1 MDKLIIKGGS
11 KISGSVN
18 VHGSKNAT
26 LPIIVSSLLSEK
38 TLKLSNVP
46 NVVDVLN
53 LIKLLENY
61 GVKIEHKKNKL
72 KINPSKIKNLSAD
85 YDVVRK
91 MRASILILGPLLSRF
106 GEARISLPGGCAIGT
121 RPIDIHLAGLSK
133 LGANFD
139 IQNGFVVGSVKSKL
153 IGNKIKLPF
162 PSVGATENILMA
174 AVLAK
179 GETKISNAARE
190 PEIEDLSNCLIK
202 MGAKIEGHGTK
213 TILVQGVTKLKK
225 AEHEIISD
233 RIVAGTYIIA
243 ALMLNSAL
251 EINNFN
257 TIYLKSLIDILKK
270 MGAKLKVNKNSIKVF
285 KGSKLKSS
293 SLSTSPYPGFPT
305 DLQAQLMSLMCIS
318 DGKSKIKETIFENR
332 FMHVPELNRLGANIT
347 VEKDTATIIGNQTF
361 KGAQVMASD
370 LRASISLVLAA
381 MNANGQTILNRVY
394 HLDRGYENIEKTLG
408 SLGVKIKRQK
418 N

>member
-18 VHGSKNAT
+18 VHGSKNAA
-26 LPIIVSSLLSEK
+26 LPIIVSSLLSDK
-38 TLKLSNVP
+38 ILKLSNVP

-53 LIKLLENY
+53 LIKLLKNY
-61 GVKIEHKKNKL
+61 GIKIEYKKDKV
-72 KINPSKIKNLSAD
+72 KINPSKIKNISAD

-121 RPIDIHLAGLSK
+121 RPIDIHLTGLSK

-139 IQNGFVVGSVKSKL
+139 IQNGFVVGSVKSQL
-153 IGNKIKLPF
+153 IGNKIKFPF

-174 AVLAK
+174 SVLAK
-179 GETKISNAARE
+179 GETKIVNAARE

-202 MGAKIEGHGTK
+202 MGAKIEGQGTK
-213 TILVQGVTKLKK
+213 TILVQGVTNLKK
-225 AEHEIISD
+225 VEHQVISD

-243 ALMLNSAL
+243 ALMLNSSL
-251 EINNFN
+251 EIKNFN
-257 TIYLKSLIDILKK
+257 TVYLKSLINILKK
-270 MGAKLKVNKNSIKVF
+270 MGAKLKVKKNSIKVF
-285 KGSKLKSS
+285 KGSKLKST

-305 DLQAQLMSLMCIS
+305 DLQAQLMSLMCLS

-381 MNANGQTILNRVY
+381 MNANGQTVLNRVY

-408 SLGVKIKRQK
+408 SLGAKIKRQK

>member
-11 KISGSVN
+11 QISGSVN
-18 VHGSKNAT
+18 VHGSKNAA
-26 LPIIVSSLLSEK
+26 LPIIVSSLLSDK
-38 TLKLSNVP
+38 SLKLLNVP
-46 NVVDVLN
+46 NVVDVSN
-53 LIKLLENY
+53 LITLLKNY
-61 GVKIEHKKNKL
+61 GVKILCKKNIVD
-72 KINPSKIKNLSAD
+72 INPKKIKNLSAD

-106 GEARISLPGGCAIGT
+106 GEAKISLPGGCAIGT
-121 RPIDIHLAGLSK
+121 RPIDIHLTGLSK
-133 LGANFD
+133 LGANFE
-139 IQNGFVVGSVKSKL
+139 IQNGFVVGNVKSRL
-153 IGNKIKLPF
+153 TGNKINLPF

-174 AVLAK
+174 SVLAK

-202 MGAKIEGHGTK
+202 MGAKIEGHGSK
-213 TILVQGVTKLKK
+213 TIYIQGVTNLKK
-225 AEHEIISD
+225 AQHKIISD

-243 ALMLNSAL
+243 ALIMNSNL
-251 EINNFN
+251 EIKNIN
-257 TIYLKSLIDILKK
+257 TKYLKSLINVLKK
-270 MGAKLKVNKNSIKVF
+270 MGANLKINNTSIRVS
-285 KGSKLKSS
+285 KGPKLKSINV
-293 SLSTSPYPGFPT
+293 STSPYPGFPT

-332 FMHVPELNRLGANIT
+332 FMHVPELNRLGAHIT
-347 VEKDTATIIGNQTF
+347 VEKDTATILGNQIF

-381 MNANGQTILNRVY
+381 MNANGKTTLNRVY

-408 SLGVKIKRQK
+408 SLGVNIKREK

>member
-18 VHGSKNAT
+18 VHGSKNSA

-38 TLKLSNVP
+38 TLRLSNVP

-53 LIKLLENY
+53 LIKLLKNY
-61 GVKIEHKKNKL
+61 GAKIEYKKDKL
-72 KINPSKIKNLSAD
+72 KINPKKIKNLSAD

-121 RPIDIHLAGLSK
+121 RPIDLHLKGLSK
-133 LGANFD
+133 LGAAFE
-139 IQNGFVVGSVKSKL
+139 IQNGFVVGSVKSRL
-153 IGNKIKLPF
+153 IGNKIKLLF

-174 AVLAK
+174 SVLAK
-179 GETKISNAARE
+179 GETKISNAAME

-213 TILVQGVTKLKK
+213 TILVQGVTNLKK

-243 ALMLNSAL
+243 ALMLNSSL
-251 EINNFN
+251 EIKNFN
-257 TIYLKSLIDILKK
+257 TIYLKSLIDVLKK
-270 MGAKLKVNKNSIKVF
+270 MGAKLKETKNSIKVF
-285 KGSKLKSS
+285 RSAKLKSTN
-293 SLSTSPYPGFPT
+293 LSTSPYPGFPT
-305 DLQAQLMSLMCIS
+305 DLQAQLMSLMCLS

-381 MNANGQTILNRVY
+381 MNANGQTTLNRVY

>member
-11 KISGSVN
+11 QISGSVN
-18 VHGSKNAT
+18 VHGSKNAA
-26 LPIIVSSLLSEK
+26 LPIIVSSLLSDK
-38 TLKLSNVP
+38 SLKLLNVP
-46 NVVDVLN
+46 NVVDVSN
-53 LIKLLENY
+53 LITLLKNY
-61 GVKIEHKKNKL
+61 GVKILRNKNIVN
-72 KINPSKIKNLSAD
+72 INPKKIKNLSAD

-106 GEARISLPGGCAIGT
+106 GEAKISLPGGCAIGT
-121 RPIDIHLAGLSK
+121 RPIDIHLSGLSK
-133 LGANFD
+133 LGANFE
-139 IQNGFVVGSVKSKL
+139 IQNGFVVGNVKSQL
-153 IGNKIKLPF
+153 IGNKINLPF

-174 AVLAK
+174 SVLAK

-202 MGAKIEGHGTK
+202 MGAKIEGHGSK
-213 TILVQGVTKLKK
+213 TIYVQGVTNLKK
-225 AEHEIISD
+225 AQHKIISD

-243 ALMLNSAL
+243 ALILNSNL
-251 EINNFN
+251 EIKNFN
-257 TIYLKSLIDILKK
+257 TEYLKSLINVLKK
-270 MGAKLKVNKNSIKVF
+270 MGANLKINNNSIKVL
-285 KGSKLKSS
+285 KGPKLKSTNI
-293 SLSTSPYPGFPT
+293 STSPYPGFPT
-305 DLQAQLMSLMCIS
+305 DLQAQLMSLMCVS
-318 DGKSKIKETIFENR
+318 NGKSKIKETIFENR

-347 VEKDTATIIGNQTF
+347 VEKDTATILGNQIF

-381 MNANGQTILNRVY
+381 MNANGQTTLNRVY

-408 SLGVKIKRQK
+408 SLGVKIKREK

>member
-18 VHGSKNAT
+18 VHGSKNAA

-53 LIKLLENY
+53 LIKLLKNY
-61 GVKIEHKKNKL
+61 GVKIEYKKDKL
-72 KINPSKIKNLSAD
+72 EINPNKIKNISAD

-121 RPIDIHLAGLSK
+121 RPIDIHLKGLSK
-133 LGANFD
+133 LGANFE
-139 IQNGFVVGSVKSKL
+139 IQNGFVVGGVTSQL

-174 AVLAK
+174 SVLAK
-179 GETKISNAARE
+179 GETKIVNAARE

-202 MGAKIEGHGTK
+202 MGAKIEGQGTK
-213 TILVQGVTKLKK
+213 TILVQGVTNLKK
-225 AEHEIISD
+225 VEHQVISD

-243 ALMLNSAL
+243 ALMLNSSL
-251 EINNFN
+251 EIKNFN
-257 TIYLKSLIDILKK
+257 TVYLKSLINILKK

-285 KGSKLKSS
+285 KGSKLKST

-305 DLQAQLMSLMCIS
+305 DLQAQLMSLMCLS

-381 MNANGQTILNRVY
+381 MNANGQTTLNRVY

-408 SLGVKIKRQK
+408 SLGAKIKRQK